1 MSDTSSTSSSILDSY
16 MYGCISSCESN
27 ASENEDE
34 NNDSFK
40 NITIEDNDKLTSKI
54 DLDVSKM
61 LQ

>member
-1 MSDTSSTSSSILDSY
+1 

-27 ASENEDE
+27 ASEGE
-34 NNDSFK
+34 NNDIFK
-40 NITIEDNDKLTSKI
+40 NITIEDNNKSTSKS